1 MITTRQLLGLP
12 PGYHPPPSPPGRRW
26 VKVAIRLGIP
36 LLIVG
41 ILLRIKPEIITG
53 TLETTGAMLRVGA
66 LLLGWLVFTFL
77 VRRFVPPPA
86 LRIGLITVVGLVLLS
101 MTVLPYFIDSRAS
114 DTLLTGPA
122 GVSTPESPGP
132 AGAGARDTPDPAG
145 AAPQDS
151 SGPAGAGTR
160 DAPGPASAGPQD
172 SPGPVSAP
180 KQNTAGPSGPS
191 MPNTPGA
198 TGGQT
203 PQATA
208 VRVSS
213 GRLKG
218 LAGHRGSG
226 AASIVRTPNGS
237 HVVQLEDYDVS
248 SGITLY
254 LYVVPGANQQRPGT
268 DSVNLGK
275 LTENTGDRVV
285 RIPAGTDLSGPQTVL
300 IWCEPYRTPI
310 AAANQVPA

>member
-1 MITTRQLLGLP
+1 MGLP
-12 PGYHPPPSPPGRRW
+12 PGYPPPPSPSGRRW

-77 VRRFVPPPA
+77 VRRFVRSPV
-86 LRIGLITVVGLVLLS
+86 LRIGLITVVGLVLLT

-122 GVSTPESPGP
+122 GVNT
-132 AGAGARDTPDPAG
+132 
-145 AAPQDS
+145 
-151 SGPAGAGTR
+151 
-160 DAPGPASAGPQD
+160 QD

-180 KQNTAGPSGPS
+180 TQNTAGPSGPS
-191 MPNTPGA
+191 MPNTPAA

-208 VRVSS
+208 VRVTS

-237 HVVQLEDYDVS
+237 HVVQLEDYDIS